1 MTMRLPSLRTVRMP
15 ALAAVLALAAL
26 PAALALPAFDDVRT
40 AHRPSDLRVLE
51 QAWHEGHARAR
62 LAIKTFVHRI
72 ARHIAGHA
80 AALQRLDGIIFTGG
94 IGENSVLI
102 RRLVSE
108 RLAVFGL
115 AMDAARNQQPN
126 SAGERLISADGSRVR
141 CAVIPTNEERM
152 IALDAIRLGRIHT
165 AAALA

>member
-1 MTMRLPSLRTVRMP
+1 MR
-15 ALAAVLALAAL
+15 A
-26 PAALALPAFDDVRT
+26 
-40 AHRPSDLRVLE
+40 
-51 QAWHEGHARAR
+51 HARAR

-94 IGENSVLI
+94 IGENSGADPSTGERAAGGLWPCDG
-102 RRLVSE
+102 RRPQS
-108 RLAVFGL
+108 
-115 AMDAARNQQPN
+115 AAH
-126 SAGERLISADGSRVR
+126 SAGERLISADGSQVR

-165 AAALA
+165 AAALADFFYSVERRCSRK

>member
-1 MTMRLPSLRTVRMP
+1 MDCRGNP
-15 ALAAVLALAAL
+15 ADLERVAN
-26 PAALALPAFDDVRT
+26 T
-40 AHRPSDLRVLE
+40 ASGLLGISGLSSDLRVLE

-94 IGENSVLI
+94 IGENSGLI
-102 RRLVSE
+102 R